1 MLKKGLILLFLI
13 LSSFF
18 VFSDTKILKILVPP
32 STSSIPFFLLAKN
45 DPIPGIDIRTNIFIN
60 HAQALAMLI
69 RREADLLFTG
79 ISQGWQNR
87 LDGGPVVMINTGV
100 WGVSYFIGRDPNI
113 KNFSDLKGKRIALP
127 FPGSPLDFQTRFILS
142 KEGVDPEKDLQI
154 SYSPFP
160 QTVSRLLLGQID
172 AAPLPEPLAT
182 DLVLNKGLS
191 RLIDYKEAWS
201 RVSGGEKMSPQVSL
215 FSTDIFTQ
223 KEKKLITELVDQ
235 WRDVSFKV
243 QENPDKA
250 AMLSA
255 DFLSMQVEV
264 VKAAIENTLY
274 SVPTFE
280 ENRKKVIQY
289 YNAVLEFLPGKK
301 QHLDN
306 DFFFTP

>member
-1 MLKKGLILLFLI
+1 MRKKGLILLFLI

-18 VFSDTKILKILVPP
+18 VFSDNKILKILVPP
-32 STSSIPFFLLAKN
+32 STSSIPFFILAKN
-45 DPIPGIDIRTNIFIN
+45 DPIPGIDIRADLFIN

-69 RREADLLFTG
+69 RRETDLLFTG
-79 ISQGWQNR
+79 TSQGWQNR

-100 WGVSYFIGRDPNI
+100 WAVSYFIGRDPNI
-113 KNFSDLKGKRIALP
+113 SSFSDLKGKRIALP
-127 FPGSPLDFQTRFILS
+127 FPGSPLDFQTRFILL
-142 KEGVDPEKDLQI
+142 KEGIDPEKDLQI
-154 SYSPFP
+154 SYSSFP

-182 DLVLNKGLS
+182 DLVLNKGLT
-191 RLIDYKEAWS
+191 RLIDYKEAWA
-201 RVSGGEKMSPQVSL
+201 RVSGGEKGSPQVSL
-215 FSTDIFTQ
+215 FSTDIFIQ
-223 KEKKLITELVDQ
+223 KEKKLIAELVNQ
-235 WRDVSFKV
+235 WRDVSFEV

-255 DFLSMQVEV
+255 DILSMQVEV

-274 SVPTFE
+274 YVPTFE

-301 QHLDN
+301 QPLDN